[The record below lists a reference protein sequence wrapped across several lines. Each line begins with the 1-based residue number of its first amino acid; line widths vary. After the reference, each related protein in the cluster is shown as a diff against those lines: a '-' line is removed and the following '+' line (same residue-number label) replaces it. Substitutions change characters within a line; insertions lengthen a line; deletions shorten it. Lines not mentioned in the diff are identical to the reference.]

1 MISGFCFMSS
11 RLSDYLYQVG
21 VDSSHGNGYDTLYLY
36 HHTAVASA
44 LYFQEDTFL
53 TLEITAGD
61 ADPRPF
67 GQVHLFGLEVE
78 TLVAITACHSDE
90 AAHVI
95 LRNDNL
101 PTAAG
106 IRDVLKISRLGLDTL
121 QIRRTRTHK
130 YQVVYHR
137 NQNTHAPAFPDGYL
151 MLHRDEALQ
160 TLLFEQAGGIGLPA
174 VRGTHRMP

>member
-1 MISGFCFMSS
+1 MSPG
-11 RLSDYLYQVG
+11 LSDYLYQVG

-36 HHTAVASA
+36 YHTAVAST
-44 LYFQEDTFL
+44 LHLQEDTFL
-53 TLEITAGD
+53 AFEIAAGD
-61 ADPRPF
+61 ADLGAF
-67 GQVHLFGLEVE
+67 GQVHFLGLEIE
-78 TLVAITACHSDE
+78 ELVAIAACHSDE

-106 IRDVLKISRLGLDTL
+106 IRDVLKISRLELDTL

-137 NQNTHAPAFPDGYL
+137 NQDTHAPAFPDGYL
-151 MLHRDEALQ
+151 MLHRDETLQ
-160 TLLFEQAGGIGLPA
+160 TLLFEQACGIGLPA
-174 VRGTHRMP
+174 VRGTHSIP

>member
-1 MISGFCFMSS
+1 MNLG
-11 RLSDYLYQVG
+11 LSDYLYQVG

-36 HHTAVASA
+36 HHTPIASA

-53 TLEITAGD
+53 AFEITAGD
-61 ADPRPF
+61 ADLRPF

-78 TLVAITACHSDE
+78 KLVAVTACHSDE
-90 AAHVI
+90 TVHVI

-106 IRDVLKISRLGLDTL
+106 IGNVLKISRLGLDTL

-137 NQNTHAPAFPDGYL
+137 NQDTHAPAFPDGYL
-151 MLHRDEALQ
+151 MLHRNEALQ
-160 TLLFEQAGGIGLPA
+160 TLFFEQARGIGLPA
-174 VRGTHRMP
+174 VRGTHRIP